1 MPLHPFAQLVDR
13 HALDVA
19 HLYRGDLAAGE
30 QLVHA
35 AAADA
40 DRFRR
45 FRGSIEDAFYW
56 HSSNPFQ
63 VDVSLVVIDNADKHM
78 YHPLAEPDVGIEL
91 ARVRTPED
99 ALAFV
104 QRFGLLRQPLSLPG
118 QPLKPLR
125 ESFRAFEIDA
135 EELRYILETA
145 RLVRRGAGTD
155 PDAIG
160 QLRQL
165 LLIPENAEVSVC
177 DEKTGEYVTRRAGDV
192 YSPDERFVGAD
203 DRTIVMYAHE
213 YHVAHRLNEGIAD
226 SPPCVYD
233 RAFMGES
240 VPPGSLRVGVR
251 PSTLAGVCYL
261 SVALALADRMPV
273 GVCAD
278 PTCGRPFFITDRRQR
293 FCSRACGNRVR
304 FRRFTDKHGTATT
317 TKGGD

>member
-1 MPLHPFAQLVDR
+1 MVDVDPKHWPLRPLAVEWLRGPAWIDGDDLVVDR
-13 HALDVA
+13 SRA
-19 HLYRGDLAAGE
+19 
-30 QLVHA
+30 
-35 AAADA
+35 
-40 DRFRR
+40 
-45 FRGSIEDAFYW
+45 ST
-56 HSSNPFQ
+56 
-63 VDVSLVVIDNADKHM
+63 

-125 ESFRAFEIDA
+125 ESFGAFEIDA
-135 EELRYILETA
+135 EELRYILEKA
-145 RLVRRGAGTD
+145 RLVRRGAETD

-192 YSPDERFVGAD
+192 YSPDERFVGVD

-213 YHVAHRLNEGIAD
+213 YHVARRLNEGIAD

-233 RAFMGES
+233 RAYMGES
-240 VPPGSLRVGVR
+240 VSPGSLRVGVR
-251 PSTLAGVCYL
+251 PGTLAGVCYL

-304 FRRFTDKHGTATT
+304 FRRFTDRHGSATT
-317 TKGGD
+317 PREGD